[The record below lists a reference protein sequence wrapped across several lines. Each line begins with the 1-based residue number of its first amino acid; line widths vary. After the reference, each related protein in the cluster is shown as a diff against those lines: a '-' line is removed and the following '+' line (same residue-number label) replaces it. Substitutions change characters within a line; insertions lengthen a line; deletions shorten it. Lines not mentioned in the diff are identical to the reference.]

1 MKLLDFIIFPN
12 DNINYAMQKMTKNKK
27 SVLLIC
33 DYDFHLVGVISDGD
47 IRRALLDN
55 ILTTTHVQKVMNIS
69 PRVAKSKDEAIKII
83 KHTGL
88 LLIPVL
94 DKEGFVQSIV
104 ISEGENIIILEREEE
119 IKKEKIDGIRA
130 LAIIPA
136 RGGSKRILK
145 KNIQKVSDKPL
156 IYWSIIA
163 GKSSKYI
170 KEIIVS
176 TDDLEIKEVVER
188 YGIKVP
194 WMRPKELAED
204 ATPTL
209 DVIVHTIEMLGKEV
223 EDYEIVVLLEPT
235 APMRLPSQIDSAIEK
250 LYNSQADSI
259 VGVCEVPHI
268 LNPEELLII
277 KDGFLMPY
285 KEDKTMDTRNL
296 RGKQKP
302 VYVQNGLIYAFKLRS
317 FLENKSIYG
326 KSSLPFILD
335 WEFFLDID
343 TKEDLEIANFKI
355 KKFYERYEEEFKK

>member
-1 MKLLDFIIFPN
+1 MKLLDFIISPN

-33 DYDFHLVGVISDGD
+33 DYDYHLVGVISDGD

-69 PRVAKSKDEAIKII
+69 PKVAKSIEEAKEII
-83 KHTGL
+83 RHTGL

-94 DKEGFVQSIV
+94 DKEGFVKSIV
-104 ISEGENIIILEREEE
+104 ISEGEDIIILEREEE
-119 IKKEKIDGIRA
+119 IKKEKIDGIKA

-136 RGGSKRILK
+136 RGGSKRIPK
-145 KNIQKVSDKPL
+145 KNIQKVADKPL

-163 GKSSKYI
+163 AKSSKYI
-170 KEIIVS
+170 KKIIVS
-176 TDDLEIKEVVER
+176 TDDLEIKEVAER
-188 YGIKVP
+188 YSIKIP
-194 WMRPKELAED
+194 WLRPKELAED
-204 ATPTL
+204 NTPTL
-209 DVIVHTIEMLGKEV
+209 DVLAHSIEMLGKEAN
-223 EDYEIVVLLEPT
+223 DYEIVVLLEPT
-235 APMRLPSQIDSAIEK
+235 APLRLPSQIDSAIEK
-250 LYNSQADSI
+250 LYSSNADSI

-277 KDGFLMPY
+277 KDGLLMPY
-285 KEDKTMDTRNL
+285 KEDKTMDKRNL
-296 RGKQKP
+296 RGKQKA
-302 VYVQNGLIYAFKLRS
+302 VYVQNGLIYAFKIKS

-326 KSSLPFILD
+326 KSSLPFIVD

-355 KKFYERYEEEFKK
+355 KRFYEKYEEEFKR